1 MMIIGTGTT
10 GLLVCSVA
18 GCWLLAVRN
27 LGQRADTCPKPTS
40 AHCLLTQLGR
50 YCVMLQ
56 QARCRLK
63 ADTHSSKFPP
73 TPIPFTPPRPLI
85 KLPQP
90 PRTLVLEPLCT
101 LLIKTKTTVLSSLH
115 LISSSLFL
123 SRTLPPTTSPNLP
136 LPTHNPSRDYR
147 CHVTPLITGPN
158 RGALEPVN
166 FDRNVLGPVWKSVLP
181 SHPTSKTPRFLIR
194 HFRPGRSTTT
204 RSLTTSSPRS
214 VSPFLEPSSRQ
225 SEP

>member
-1 MMIIGTGTT
+1 MIRDNGAV
-10 GLLVCSVA
+10 GLFR
-18 GCWLLAVRN
+18 CWLLAAG
-27 LGQRADTCPKPTS
+27 GQKPRPKGRHMPETYQR
-40 AHCLLTQLGR
+40 AHCLLAQLGR

-56 QARCRLK
+56 QAHCRLK

-73 TPIPFTPPRPLI
+73 TPIPFTPPRPL

-90 PRTLVLEPLCT
+90 PRTLVLEPLCI
-101 LLIKTKTTVLSSLH
+101 LLIKTRNHSPPVS
-115 LISSSLFL
+115 ISFPPPFSAHFPQL
-123 SRTLPPTTSPNLP
+123 LPPN

-147 CHVTPLITGPN
+147 CHVTPLITSPN

-181 SHPTSKTPRFLIR
+181 SHPTSKTPRSLIR

-204 RSLTTSSPRS
+204 RSLITSSPRS
-214 VSPFLEPSSRQ
+214 ASPFLAPSYRQ